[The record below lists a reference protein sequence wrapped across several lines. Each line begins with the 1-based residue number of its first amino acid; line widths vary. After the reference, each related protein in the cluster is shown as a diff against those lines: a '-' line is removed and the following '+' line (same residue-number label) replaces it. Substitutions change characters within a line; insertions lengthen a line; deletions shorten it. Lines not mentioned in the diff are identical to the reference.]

1 MKQHSKNKIAAET
14 LTAAGIATIKG
25 KKGITKFIEE
35 ITASFEKSRQA
46 FRNDLNQPEANLN
59 EKDEVFFISH
69 GSGFEFKVHMAAV
82 AHRGMVHHITLCHPS
97 ELVTAEIDVTQS
109 IAQLQEILKMFINNK
124 QQKTTTINQIRRIL
138 RNSTT
143 TSVVFNDGDD
153 DALLLERPPSR
164 VALDTTLTSFL
175 TSELNELI
183 ETTKRN
189 HRTISR
195 KILEQAR
202 FNMHLTKSRVLAY
215 KSAADTTIGK
225 IIHHADC
232 CRKFVLRCNDLALV
246 EFCASVWWFKSQNDD
261 LSDQSDYSV
270 SIVDVD
276 ATRDEANLDAM
287 LMTSLHNRYT
297 SFSELT
303 PESITTSSTIQI
315 FVYGPYS
322 SANPNPLVAKYD
334 LDQELAETI
343 LTDEAVRLF
352 RREKCRLWNQSKGR
366 YLSQSQ
372 EQEES
377 VVRIQEVHAWGLLC
391 HVVVIEDDNR
401 DPE

>member
-1 MKQHSKNKIAAET
+1 
-14 LTAAGIATIKG
+14 
-25 KKGITKFIEE
+25 
-35 ITASFEKSRQA
+35 
-46 FRNDLNQPEANLN
+46 
-59 EKDEVFFISH
+59 
-69 GSGFEFKVHMAAV
+69 
-82 AHRGMVHHITLCHPS
+82 
-97 ELVTAEIDVTQS
+97 
-109 IAQLQEILKMFINNK
+109 
-124 QQKTTTINQIRRIL
+124 
-138 RNSTT
+138 
-143 TSVVFNDGDD
+143 
-153 DALLLERPPSR
+153 
-164 VALDTTLTSFL
+164 
-175 TSELNELI
+175 
-183 ETTKRN
+183 
-189 HRTISR
+189 
-195 KILEQAR
+195 
-202 FNMHLTKSRVLAY
+202 
-215 KSAADTTIGK
+215 
-225 IIHHADC
+225 
-232 CRKFVLRCNDLALV
+232 
-246 EFCASVWWFKSQNDD
+246 VWWFKSQNDD

-377 VVRIQEVHAWGLLC
+377 VVRIQEAHAWGLLC